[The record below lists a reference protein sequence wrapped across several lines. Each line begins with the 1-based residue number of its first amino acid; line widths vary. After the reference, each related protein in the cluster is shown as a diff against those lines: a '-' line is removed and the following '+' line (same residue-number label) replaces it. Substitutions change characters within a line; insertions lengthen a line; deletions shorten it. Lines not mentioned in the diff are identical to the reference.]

1 MNASRSA
8 RRIKMHL
15 PLTEDALRKT
25 MLSLFPKRHDYGDL
39 AFHELAEELAA
50 RGISSRGRFSR
61 LMKKHRRSLVDIDR
75 SRLSCWEI
83 RFFCEEFGEA
93 FVKDALRRQYWF
105 AFPALVRIAMD
116 LEFGD
121 SAPAD
126 RGTD

>member
-1 MNASRSA
+1 MNVSRSA
-8 RRIKMHL
+8 RHAKMRL
-15 PLTEDALRKT
+15 LLTEDALRKT

-39 AFHELAEELAA
+39 AFDELAKELAA
-50 RGISSRGRFSR
+50 HGITSRARFSR

-105 AFPALVRIAMD
+105 AFPALVRIAVK
-116 LEFGD
+116 LEFGE
-121 SAPAD
+121 SMPAD
-126 RGTD
+126 